1 MLPRSFQQ
9 LLEFFL
15 FAGAIVLICIVGLQ
29 LLNATDGA
37 RGAEAEM
44 VLSSIPLP
52 PRSADTGDTPSG
64 SALLIPVTLLVI
76 CLTAVVERV
85 ETWITLWTA
94 NTTAADLLSLRE
106 NDITKKKKEF
116 LNEAILTL
124 WIYSELQ
131 LLHVQVH
138 RITIQMTDDQG
149 GVTATGSW
157 QIGCRTRFRR
167 RIKANF
173 LQLAFDAPLAY
184 IPLSFTNNN
193 IWYSKRKG
201 MKNLFFYWDG
211 SVFIKKIEFYFWIL
225 IGFFLTFLCLGLA
238 KIEED
243 ANVEKEKLLCW
254 PAKHKCWLGSSKP
267 SSVWTIGSGSTAI
280 LLNLRFLWT
289 QPSCK
294 YNWLEGL
301 IRID

>member
-94 NTTAADLLSLRE
+94 NTTAADLLSIRE
-106 NDITKKKKEF
+106 NGNFKRKKEKKEL

-138 RITIQMTDDQG
+138 RIAIQMTDDQG

-173 LQLAFDAPLAY
+173 LQLAFDTPLAY
-184 IPLSFTNNN
+184 VPLSFTNNN

-211 SVFIKKIEFYFWIL
+211 SVFIKKIEFLLLDIDRLLLDLSLSRFGENRRRCKCGKRKAFVLASQAQMLTWI
-225 IGFFLTFLCLGLA
+225 I
-238 KIEED
+238 
-243 ANVEKEKLLCW
+243 
-254 PAKHKCWLGSSKP
+254 
-267 SSVWTIGSGSTAI
+267 
-280 LLNLRFLWT
+280 
-289 QPSCK
+289 
-294 YNWLEGL
+294 
-301 IRID
+301 